1 MSQPLI
7 PSNVCKEKFWQ
18 NYLNGS
24 LVNQP
29 KFSNYICAGDEDGGE
44 SVCHGDSGGPLV
56 PVTRDGDTAV
66 VIGIA
71 SFVNDKLGCGAKGY
85 PAVFAYVPN
94 FIHWIQPLMSQ
105 SP

>member
-29 KFSNYICAGDEDGGE
+29 KLSNYICAGDEDGGE
-44 SVCHGDSGGPLV
+44 SICHGDSGGPLV

-71 SFVNDKLGCGAKGY
+71 SWSSCGENGY
-85 PAVFAYVPN
+85 PGVFAYVPN
-94 FIHWIQPLMSQ
+94 FIEWIQPLMS
-105 SP
+105 